1 MPEGAI
7 RKKRDA
13 GRPRKFAEPSRPI
26 TVTLPTRVLRMLQEL
41 SPDRARAIAR
51 ATETAVGAAKERE
64 PMRVEVVEVA
74 PGIGL
79 IIVGPSESLHRIP
92 WLRLAEIAPGRYILT
107 IVPGTAI
114 EIVEVAIS
122 DILEDREDMG
132 QSERAM
138 ITEILKWIRSL
149 RRAQNITKAELLLVS
164 TRGRRGSRPVDIAG
178 T

>member
-1 MPEGAI
+1 MSEGAI
-7 RKKRDA
+7 SKKRDA

-26 TVTLPTRVLRMLQEL
+26 TVTVPTRVLRMLREL
-41 SPDRARAIAR
+41 NPDRARAIVR
-51 ATETAVGAAKERE
+51 ATETALGARKERD

-79 IIVGPSESLHRIP
+79 IIVGPSDSLLRIP

-107 IVPGTAI
+107 IVPGTSI
-114 EIVEVAIS
+114 ETIEVAIG

-132 QSERAM
+132 RDERAM
-138 ITEILKWIRSL
+138 ITEILKWIRTL

-164 TRGRRGSRPVDIAG
+164 TRGGHSRPHA
-178 T
+178 